1 MTHILRIDS
10 SARTEGS
17 ISRGLADKLIG
28 NHPNAQITTR
38 DLAQGIPHLDAD
50 WTRATF
56 TPPEARSDI
65 DNAALALS
73 DEIVAE
79 VQAADLIV
87 ISAAT
92 YNFSIP
98 STLKAWIDHL
108 TRAGVTFRYGEDGN
122 PEGQLTG
129 KRVIILVA
137 SGGTQVGSPFDF
149 ATPYLKFVLGFLG
162 ITDVD
167 VISAQ
172 GADGLAAAEA
182 ELQALAA

>member
-17 ISRGLADKLIG
+17 ISRGLADKVVAK
-28 NHPNAQITTR
+28 HPDATVISR
-38 DLAQGIPHLDAD
+38 DLADGIPHLDAA
-50 WTRATF
+50 WTKATF
-56 TPPEARSDI
+56 TPVDARSVD

-98 STLKAWIDHL
+98 STLKAWIDQL
-108 TRAGVTFRYGEDGN
+108 ARAGVTFRYGEDGT
-122 PEGQLTG
+122 PEGLLTG
-129 KRVIILVA
+129 KRVIVVTA
-137 SGGTQVGSPFDF
+137 SGGTPIGAPHDF
-149 ATPYLKFVLGFLG
+149 VSPYLTFILNFMG
-162 ITDVD
+162 ISDIEF
-167 VISAQ
+167 ISAT
-172 GADGLAAAEA
+172 GADGIASADASIEELAA
-182 ELQALAA
+182 